1 MFVWLANADDFR
13 SAAVRYIRGF
23 LRRVEKGAERLEF
36 VKRFEGIS
44 GILRHISEGL
54 S

>member
-1 MFVWLANADDFR
+1 MACKCIDDFK
-13 SAAVRYIRGF
+13 SAAVRYIRGL
-23 LRRVEKGAERLEF
+23 LRRVEGGAERMEF

-44 GILRHISEGL
+44 GILGHISEGL